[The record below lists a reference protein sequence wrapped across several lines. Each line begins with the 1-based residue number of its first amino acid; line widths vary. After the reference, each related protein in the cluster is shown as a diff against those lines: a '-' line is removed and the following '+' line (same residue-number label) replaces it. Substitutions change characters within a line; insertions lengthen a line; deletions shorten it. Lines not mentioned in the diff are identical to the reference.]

1 MNIFRDV
8 KTDLVRTLE
17 ALVAKGTLPQGLDLS
32 RVTVESPRDPAHGDM
47 ATNAAMVL
55 CKPAGMKPRDLADV
69 LAQALPDSELIA
81 SAEVAGPGFINM
93 RLKGTVWFEV
103 LRDIL
108 RLGTAYGDSDMGT
121 GVKVN
126 VEYVSANPTGPLHIG
141 HARGAVV
148 GDALAG
154 LLLKAGFDVCKEYWV
169 NDAGSQIDS
178 LGWAVY
184 WRYLELLDPKS
195 YAITDE
201 TAIEAFTAAMGA
213 PDRQLEYRGEYLI
226 PVAQALLEKQGEG
239 LITRGEGG
247 AVLPLPVT
255 EWLDTVR
262 LLAVEKMMERVKA
275 DLAVMGIHQDEFTSE
290 RGIIKSGKVDSVLEY
305 LKEKDLVYR
314 GVLEPPKGQK
324 LDDWEPREQ
333 TLFRSTQYGD
343 DVDRPLQ
350 KSDGS
355 WTYFASDIAYHR
367 EKYLRGFKRQINV
380 WGADHGGYVKRMQ
393 AAVQAA
399 SQGEAALTIKLC
411 QMVRLLDKG
420 ELMKMSKRAGNFVTL
435 RDLEAAVSKDV
446 VRFYLL
452 TRKPD
457 APLDFDLTA
466 VTEQSR
472 DNMVFYVQYAHART
486 HSVFRM
492 AQEQVPDLDISDA
505 ALSAADLS
513 VLSGPAEE
521 QLLHLMA
528 EWPRIVES
536 AAEAEEPHRI
546 AYYLY
551 DLASN
556 FHGWWTQGREDTALR
571 VIHPDEPEVTQ
582 ARLALVM
589 AVRIVIASGL
599 SVFGVEPRNE
609 LN

>member
-8 KTDLVRTLE
+8 KTDLVRTIE
-17 ALVAKGTLPQGLDLS
+17 ALIAKGVVPDGLDLS
-32 RVTVESPRDPAHGDM
+32 RVTVESPRERAHGDM

-55 CKPAGMKPRDLADV
+55 CKQAGMKPRDLADA
-69 LAQALPDSELIA
+69 LATALPDSDLIA

-93 RLKGTVWFEV
+93 RLKGSVWFDV
-103 LRDIL
+103 LRGIL
-108 RLGTAYGDSDMGT
+108 QQGTAYGDSDMGT
-121 GVKVN
+121 DVKVN

-148 GDALAG
+148 GDALSG

-184 WRYLELLDPKS
+184 WRYLELLDPKT

-201 TAIEAFTAAMGA
+201 AAIKTFTVEMGA
-213 PDRQLEYRGEYLI
+213 PDRELEYRGEYLI
-226 PVAQALLEKQGEG
+226 PAAQALLEKYGES

-247 AVLPLPVT
+247 TVQPLPVSD
-255 EWLDTVR
+255 WLDPVR
-262 LLAVEKMMERVKA
+262 LLAVEEMLKLIKA
-275 DLAVMGIHQDEFTSE
+275 DLAVMGIQQDVFTSE
-290 RGIIKSGKVDSVLEY
+290 RGIIQSGKVDSVLSY
-305 LKEKDLVYR
+305 LKEKDMVYR
-314 GVLEPPKGQK
+314 GILEPPKGQK

-333 TLFRSTQYGD
+333 TLFRSTEFGD

-367 EKYLRGFKRQINV
+367 DKYLRGFKRQINV

-393 AAVQAA
+393 AAVQAS
-399 SQGEAALTIKLC
+399 SQGEASLTIKLC

-420 ELMKMSKRAGNFVTL
+420 EPMKMSKRAGNFVTL
-435 RDLEAAVSKDV
+435 RDLEDAVGKDV

-466 VTEQSR
+466 VKEQSR

-492 AQEQVPDLDISDA
+492 ADEQMPDLDVSEA
-505 ALSAADLS
+505 ALSGADLS

-521 QLLHLMA
+521 HLLRLMA
-528 EWPRIVES
+528 EWPRMVES

-551 DLASN
+551 DLAST

-571 VIHPDEPEVTQ
+571 VIHPDEPTVTQ